1 MKTAKPTDKQRAVY
15 MQDNNK
21 SYEGII
27 LKAIGG
33 FYYVETSDGLL
44 ECKARG
50 IFRKQGISPSVGDTV
65 CLSVPKDGYP
75 FIEEIK
81 NRKNILTRPPIAN
94 LDLLFIVTSIT
105 EPSPNTFIID
115 KMTAVAVKKNIE
127 PVIVITKSDLGDC
140 TALEEIYH
148 NAGFKVISHS
158 IYDSKNDEAIRTLMQ
173 GNMSAFIGNTG
184 VGKSSLL
191 NSVLPDLSIKTGEI
205 SRKLGRGRHTTRHS
219 ELFKVNGGYVAD
231 TPGFSTVDVE
241 RYELI
246 RSSEL
251 EGCFPEFEPYLG
263 TCRFTSCSHTCEKGC
278 AVISAVNGG
287 NISSSRH
294 SSYKTMFDEA
304 KNIKDWQIKT

>member
-1 MKTAKPTDKQRAVY
+1 

-21 SYEGII
+21 FYEGII

-81 NRKNILTRPPIAN
+81 NRKNILVRPPIAN

-127 PVIVITKSDLGDC
+127 PIIIVTKSDLGDC
-140 TALEEIYH
+140 TALKEIYH

-158 IYDSKNDEAIRTLMQ
+158 IYDSKNDDEIRTLMQ

-251 EGCFPEFEPYLG
+251 EDCFPEFEPYIG

-278 AVISAVNGG
+278 AVISAVNEGI
-287 NISSSRH
+287 ISPSRH

-304 KNIKDWQIKT
+304 KNIKDWQIKP